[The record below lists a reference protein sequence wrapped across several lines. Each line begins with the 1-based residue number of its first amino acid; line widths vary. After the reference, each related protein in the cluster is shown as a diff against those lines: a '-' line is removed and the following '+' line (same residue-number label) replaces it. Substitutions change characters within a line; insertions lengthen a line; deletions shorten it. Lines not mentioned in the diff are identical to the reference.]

1 MAYKVYVQR
10 ISDRETFVESG
21 IIGQDD
27 LTGYLAMVSA
37 PNLFGGGEYQFVI
50 TPVERRV

>member
-10 ISDRETFVESG
+10 ISDREIFVESD
-21 IIGQDD
+21 IMGQDS

-37 PNLFGGGEYQFVI
+37 PNLLGGGEYQFVI